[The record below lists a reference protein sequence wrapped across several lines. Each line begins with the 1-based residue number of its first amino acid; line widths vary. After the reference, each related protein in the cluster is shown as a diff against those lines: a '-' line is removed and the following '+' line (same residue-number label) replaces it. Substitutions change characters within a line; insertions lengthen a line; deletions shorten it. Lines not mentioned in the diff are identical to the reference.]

1 MAKKHKKQ
9 KSVSAKTAAKP
20 KVEFARKFGPRQIIG
35 IMAIL
40 LLLVN
45 LLLFSFRIIPA
56 PAFWILLVAIW
67 GVAFIAIKLIK
78 EK

>member
-20 KVEFARKFGPRQIIG
+20 KVEFARKFGARQMIG
-35 IMAIL
+35 IAAIVL
-40 LLLVN
+40 LLAN
-45 LLLFSFRIIPA
+45 LLLFIFRAISA
-56 PAFWILLVAIW
+56 LVFWILLVVIW
-67 GVAFIAIKLIK
+67 GIAFIAIKLIK

>member
-1 MAKKHKKQ
+1 MAKKRRKE

-20 KVEFARKFGPRQIIG
+20 KIEFARKFGSRQIIG
-35 IMAIL
+35 IIAIL

-45 LLLFSFRIIPA
+45 LLLFSFGVIPA
-56 PAFWILLVAIW
+56 LSFWILLVVIW
-67 GVAFIAIKLIK
+67 GIAFIAIKLIK